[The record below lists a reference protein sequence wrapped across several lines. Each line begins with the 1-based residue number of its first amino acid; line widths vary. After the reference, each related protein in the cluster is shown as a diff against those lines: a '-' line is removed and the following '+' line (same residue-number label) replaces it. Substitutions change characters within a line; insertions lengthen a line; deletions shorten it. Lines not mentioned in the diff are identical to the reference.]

1 MEGMKMLAES
11 NHRKITGGDAQADLV
26 AAFSKLREMLGV
38 LVVRTPEDHAAA
50 AVLMDEIMDIIGE
63 DENHPLQDL
72 LHILASQ
79 IEAYED
85 EHVQIPDAE
94 PREVLR
100 YLMEEHGLKQADLA
114 DCMPQSRVSEVL
126 SGERKITADAAKKLA
141 RRFHVATGVFL

>member
-1 MEGMKMLAES
+1 MLAES
-11 NHRKITGGDAQADLV
+11 NRRNITEGEAQADLV

-38 LVVRTPEDHAAA
+38 LVVRTRQDHDAAA
-50 AVLMDEIMDIIGE
+50 LLMDEIMDIIGE

-100 YLMEEHGLKQADLA
+100 YLMEEHGLKQTDLS
-114 DCMPQSRVSEVL
+114 DCMPQNRVSEVL
-126 SGERKITADAAKKLA
+126 SGERKITVDAAKKLA
-141 RRFHVATGVFL
+141 QRFKVSTDVFL

>member
-1 MEGMKMLAES
+1 MKMLAES
-11 NHRKITGGDAQADLV
+11 NRRNITEGEAQADLV

-38 LVVRTPEDHAAA
+38 LVVRTRQDHDAAA
-50 AVLMDEIMDIIGE
+50 LLMDEIMDIIGE

-100 YLMEEHGLKQADLA
+100 YLMEEHGLKQTDLS
-114 DCMPQSRVSEVL
+114 DCMPQNRVSEVL
-126 SGERKITADAAKKLA
+126 SGERKITVDAAKKLA
-141 RRFHVATGVFL
+141 QRFKVSTDVFL

>member
-1 MEGMKMLAES
+1 MLSAS
-11 NHRKITGGDAQADLV
+11 NHRRITEGNAKADLV

-38 LVVRTPEDHAAA
+38 LVVRTRGDHDA
-50 AVLMDEIMDIIGE
+50 AVALMDEIMDIIGE

-100 YLMEEHGLKQADLA
+100 YLMEEHGLKQADLG

-126 SGERKITADAAKKLA
+126 SGERKITVDAAKKLA
-141 RRFHVATGVFL
+141 QRFNVSTDVFL